1 MILLMYATS
10 FLWIELEKLLQ
21 GKPRNRIIATSK
33 RLASYRRI
41 YPRQD
46 PTEDKR
52 NKKRFNFR
60 ILLRKKAKKG
70 EEERKSTQQFS
81 LEM

>member
-1 MILLMYATS
+1 MNYKKK
-10 FLWIELEKLLQ
+10 FQ

-33 RLASYRRI
+33 RLASYRKI

-52 NKKRFNFR
+52 NKKKIQFQNSPPE
-60 ILLRKKAKKG
+60 KGKG
-70 EEERKSTQQFS
+70 EGERKSTQQFS